1 MTCLFPE
8 AGKKVNFVNKPTRVV
23 YVSLFWLFVGFF
35 KSTPRKFLLCSIK
48 ARNPEQARGTHLTCS
63 GSQSEQDS
71 LHIAHRHCSNII
83 KANNVSARYIKT
95 VGMHFRAT
103 ITIYLS
109 KVGHRLS
116 HITSCFKLQQLFSTH
131 IRLECESQVHKRYFT
146 PQHVVLSDSH
156 Y

>member
-1 MTCLFPE
+1 MFLYFDCL
-8 AGKKVNFVNKPTRVV
+8 
-23 YVSLFWLFVGFF
+23 WDFF

-95 VGMHFRAT
+95 VGMHFYNYY
-103 ITIYLS
+103 ISIKGWSQIKSYN
-109 KVGHRLS
+109 
-116 HITSCFKLQQLFSTH
+116 KLL
-131 IRLECESQVHKRYFT
+131 
-146 PQHVVLSDSH
+146 
-156 Y
+156 